1 MITLGG
7 FKWRSGL
14 SIQKKTWWKVVLL
27 LNAVTPNAT
36 L

>member
-1 MITLGG
+1 MISLGG
-7 FKWRSGL
+7 FKWKSGL

-27 LNAVTPNAT
+27 LPVTPNVIT